1 MNRIQRAI
9 AKVIGI
15 EPAVKAL
22 TRPGWWGDVWNT
34 SALGEGGTYGN
45 TPAGWRGAVN
55 SNVWAY
61 NCVKARMSLVAQ
73 APLKMYEGE
82 GPDRK
87 EIEKHAI
94 LELLQEVN
102 TVNLNKRSFMRG
114 IEQQL
119 SIYGRCLV
127 HKNRAGRKVHELFI
141 LPMEYVEP
149 LPDEDV
155 WLAGYRWLPTG
166 EVIPREDVIDFF
178 YPSANGSVYADSPA
192 AVALNSINRYN
203 LADKSQASID
213 RRGGQKGGIVVHAKD
228 EIQEDYYRIRDEWD
242 RKRNDPEQAGRDL
255 HVPYGT
261 DWRGD
266 AFSATEMQR
275 EERNQRLAKE
285 IMAAFSVPPA
295 AAGDYRDASVLANAA
310 TQMSAFW
317 NMWGVDELKFIAE
330 ELTYSLLWAEWKDT
344 KNAGMYFE
352 HDLSD
357 IQALRED
364 ADALANRAIVLYQGA
379 VVSLNEARELAGF
392 DRADDPAADQIP
404 VPEQPA
410 PVEDMPTDTTGDA
423 GAMDEQLV
431 ADDAEVADLTDEV
444 DSLLDELDVNAAKA
458 LGRPEKGDR
467 DGDGIFNE
475 GSKPAGGAKVSP
487 VTGRSLKPEGPSAE
501 EKKAA
506 KDKERAQKKAA
517 KDKER
522 EQKKA
527 ETAKLREQKK
537 AEAQKVKEQK
547 AAAKKQA
554 QVDQLDAEY
563 KKLDDAY
570 NSIKDRTDV
579 DPKLKQK
586 VIDTMAKVQ
595 AKRNSILFGQ
605 SEATSGVLQDVARL
619 PTKASS
625 HTGVMVALML
635 SPADAARIE
644 EQIPEGWKDEGVAV
658 EPPANYHVTL
668 CYLGDSANFD
678 AMTKAKILANVEYTA
693 QRFTVPARVTI
704 KGAGRFVNPEM
715 DAIWAGVAAD
725 GLANMQSTIVQNL
738 RETGVTIPDDHGDY
752 KPHMTLGYV
761 EGGKPAT
768 VPPIQPVKASF
779 PSVTVMWGGERYDF
793 PMGGNE
799 AYRSV
804 TAKAFMPV
812 VDFVG
817 MTAVDNSG
825 GELGT
830 IEKIH
835 RFGTFDGIEATKAV
849 PVVIIAGKAYSADD
863 VNVVVEYGEETDD
876 HSA

>member
-9 AKVIGI
+9 LKAVAG
-15 EPAVKAL
+15 EDAVKAL
-22 TRPGWWGDVWNT
+22 QRPTWWNDVWNT
-34 SALGEGGTYGN
+34 SALGEGGTFAN

-73 APLKMYEGE
+73 APLKLYKGV
-82 GPDRK
+82 GPDR
-87 EIEKHAI
+87 EEVDDHPV

-119 SIYGRCLV
+119 SIYGRCIV
-127 HKNRAGRKVHELFI
+127 HKNRAAKVHELFI
-141 LPMEYVEP
+141 LPMEYIEP
-149 LPDEDV
+149 IPDERL

-166 EVIPREDVIDFF
+166 DVIPREDVIDFY

-192 AVALNSINRYN
+192 AVAANSINRYN
-203 LADKSQASID
+203 LADKSQAAID
-213 RRGGQKGGIVVHAKD
+213 KRGGQKGGIVVHPKD
-228 EIQEDYYRIRDEWD
+228 EIAEDFLRVRDEWD
-242 RKRNDPEQAGRDL
+242 RKRSDPEQAGRDL
-255 HVPYGT
+255 HVPFGT

-344 KNAGMYFE
+344 KNAGLYFE

-410 PVEDMPTDTTGDA
+410 PANDTPTDTTGDA
-423 GAMDEQLV
+423 GMMDEQLA

-444 DSLLDELDVNAAKA
+444 DSLLDELDTPPAKA

-475 GSKPAGGAKVSP
+475 GSSSGGAKVSP

-619 PTKASS
+619 P
-625 HTGVMVALML
+625 
-635 SPADAARIE
+635 
-644 EQIPEGWKDEGVAV
+644 
-658 EPPANYHVTL
+658 
-668 CYLGDSANFD
+668 
-678 AMTKAKILANVEYTA
+678 
-693 QRFTVPARVTI
+693 
-704 KGAGRFVNPEM
+704 
-715 DAIWAGVAAD
+715 
-725 GLANMQSTIVQNL
+725 
-738 RETGVTIPDDHGDY
+738 
-752 KPHMTLGYV
+752 
-761 EGGKPAT
+761 
-768 VPPIQPVKASF
+768 
-779 PSVTVMWGGERYDF
+779 
-793 PMGGNE
+793 
-799 AYRSV
+799 
-804 TAKAFMPV
+804 AKAFMPV

-817 MTAVDNSG
+817 MTAVDNAG

>member
-9 AKVIGI
+9 LKAVAG
-15 EPAVKAL
+15 EDAVKAL
-22 TRPGWWGDVWNT
+22 QRPTWWNDVWNT
-34 SALGEGGTYGN
+34 SALGEGGTFAN

-73 APLKMYEGE
+73 APLKLYKGV
-82 GPDRK
+82 GPDR
-87 EIEKHAI
+87 EEVDDHPV

-119 SIYGRCLV
+119 SIYGRCIV
-127 HKNRAGRKVHELFI
+127 HKNRAAKVHELFI
-141 LPMEYVEP
+141 LPMEYIEP
-149 LPDEDV
+149 IPDERL

-166 EVIPREDVIDFF
+166 DVIPREDVVDFF
-178 YPSANGSVYADSPA
+178 YSSANGSVYADSPA
-192 AVALNSINRYN
+192 AVAANSINRYN
-203 LADKSQASID
+203 LADKSQAAID
-213 RRGGQKGGIVVHAKD
+213 KRGGQKGGIVVHAKD

-242 RKRNDPEQAGRDL
+242 RKRSDPEQAGRDL

-344 KNAGMYFE
+344 RNAGMYFE

-410 PVEDMPTDTTGDA
+410 PADVQSTDTTATEPAPADMA
-423 GAMDEQLV
+423 AMDMAATPPADATVQQLALNGAQISSLVEVVQAVSNNELSTASAIEIIRVSFPAIDEGTIV
-431 ADDAEVADLTDEV
+431 AMIDAAAPSPMEAEANADQAEVDSLSTEV
-444 DSLLDELDVNAAKA
+444 DSLLSEIDGTANDTPPAKA

-475 GSKPAGGAKVSP
+475 GSNQAGGAKVSP

-619 PTKASS
+619 P
-625 HTGVMVALML
+625 
-635 SPADAARIE
+635 
-644 EQIPEGWKDEGVAV
+644 
-658 EPPANYHVTL
+658 
-668 CYLGDSANFD
+668 
-678 AMTKAKILANVEYTA
+678 
-693 QRFTVPARVTI
+693 
-704 KGAGRFVNPEM
+704 
-715 DAIWAGVAAD
+715 
-725 GLANMQSTIVQNL
+725 
-738 RETGVTIPDDHGDY
+738 
-752 KPHMTLGYV
+752 
-761 EGGKPAT
+761 
-768 VPPIQPVKASF
+768 
-779 PSVTVMWGGERYDF
+779 
-793 PMGGNE
+793 
-799 AYRSV
+799 
-804 TAKAFMPV
+804 AKAFMPV

-817 MTAVDNSG
+817 MTAVDNAG